1 MRNFAWSTAIVTG
14 QLALLLVLGAT
25 LAGMLRW

>member
-1 MRNFAWSTAIVTG
+1 MRNFAWASAITMG

-25 LAGMLRW
+25 LAGVLRW